1 MSKKLAVDDDKIL
14 WRDRKRWLG
23 LPLSFTRYE
32 VSDDRLIVRKGF
44 FKTEVDEILIYR
56 IMDIKLVRTLGQ
68 KIFGVGTVTL
78 ISTDKTNHILEMKNI
93 KQSDHVRKFLSKLIE
108 QQRAARGITS
118 SEFLGGGRGHHHEH
132 GGEFCP
138 DHNPL

>member
-1 MSKKLAVDDDKIL
+1 MGKKLDIEDDKIL
-14 WRDRKRWLG
+14 WKDRKRWLG
-23 LPLSFTRYE
+23 MPLSFTRYE
-32 VSDDRLIVRKGF
+32 VSEDRIIVRRGLLN
-44 FKTEVDEILIYR
+44 TEVDETLIYR
-56 IMDIKLVRTLGQ
+56 IMDIKLVRSLGQ

-78 ISTDKTNHILEMKNI
+78 ISTDKSCPELELKNI

-118 SEFLGGGRGHHHEH
+118 SEFLGGGQRHHHEH

-138 DHNPL
+138 DHNP